1 MAFCF
6 EEGSKCYNFLTCQ
19 KAEDIIN
26 KDSAKKVS
34 IEVVHN
40 PKKIQHDSDDVNSE
54 SDSGVGS
61 VRTTGTEGD
70 SAIESGKESIKKQN
84 VKTITAKVNRVK
96 SVKRSESLLSRF
108 SFIFPQETE
117 KLADILVE
125 EFKKND
131 QSNGLAMERMFRKAD
146 PSALVEASNKKI
158 KKKKSFKQLI
168 LGKGDAQPT
177 LPKVEE
183 TKETEA
189 TSDDVKEIGKSD
201 IVDSSSPDLN
211 MANREKK
218 KRKKRRQQRKPTDEQ
233 ADDSSSL
240 SSNQDDHVPVRNA
253 PLTNQKTE
261 ATGTNQNTGSN
272 QNTGATGTKQG
283 KVTATNQDS
292 GSPSPGVV
300 TATVAK
306 IEKLNK

>member
-1 MAFCF
+1 MALCF
-6 EEGSKCYNFLTCQ
+6 EEGSKCYNFLTCK
-19 KAEDIIN
+19 KAEEIIDQ
-26 KDSAKKVS
+26 DSKKKVT
-34 IEVVHN
+34 IEVVHDS
-40 PKKIQHDSDDVNSE
+40 KKIQHDSDDVNSE

-70 SAIESGKESIKKQN
+70 SAIESGKESIKKPN
-84 VKTITAKVNRVK
+84 VKTISAKVNRVK

-146 PSALVEASNKKI
+146 PSALAVIEASNKKI

-168 LGKGDAQPT
+168 LGKGDVQP

-240 SSNQDDHVPVRNA
+240 SSNQDDHVPARNA
-253 PLTNQKTE
+253 PLANQKTDSNT
-261 ATGTNQNTGSN
+261 ANQNTGLV
-272 QNTGATGTKQG
+272 G
-283 KVTATNQDS
+283 KVANQEQ
-292 GSPSPGVV
+292 SPSSDVAK
-300 TATVAK
+300 TQTTNDAK
-306 IEKLNK
+306 IEKINK

>member
-1 MAFCF
+1 MALCF
-6 EEGSKCYNFLTCQ
+6 EEGSKCYNFLTC
-19 KAEDIIN
+19 KKTEEIIDQ
-26 KDSAKKVS
+26 DSKKKVS
-34 IEVVHN
+34 IEVVHDS
-40 PKKIQHDSDDVNSE
+40 KKIQHDSDDVNSE

-70 SAIESGKESIKKQN
+70 SAIESGKESIKKPQ
-84 VKTITAKVNRVK
+84 VKTISAKVNRVK

-168 LGKGDAQPT
+168 LGKGDVQP
-177 LPKVEE
+177 LPKVDE

-201 IVDSSSPDLN
+201 LVDSSSPDLN

-218 KRKKRRQQRKPTDEQ
+218 KRKKRRQQRKPTDGQ

-240 SSNQDDHVPVRNA
+240 SSNQDEPVPVRQA
-253 PLTNQKTE
+253 PLANQKTE
-261 ATGTNQNTGSN
+261 PSPANQNTV
-272 QNTGATGTKQG
+272 G
-283 KVTATNQDS
+283 KVPNQEQ
-292 GSPSPGVV
+292 SPSPN
-300 TATVAK
+300 VAIVEFK
-306 IEKLNK
+306 NEEINK

>member
-1 MAFCF
+1 MALCF
-6 EEGSKCYNFLTCQ
+6 EEGSKCYNFLTC
-19 KAEDIIN
+19 KKTEEIIDQ
-26 KDSAKKVS
+26 DSKKKVS
-34 IEVVHN
+34 IEVVHDS
-40 PKKIQHDSDDVNSE
+40 KKIQHDSDDVNSE

-70 SAIESGKESIKKQN
+70 SAIESGKESIKKKPQ
-84 VKTITAKVNRVK
+84 VKTISAKVNRVK

-108 SFIFPQETE
+108 SFIFPQENE

-146 PSALVEASNKKI
+146 PSALIEASNKKI
-158 KKKKSFKQLI
+158 KKKKSFKQMI
-168 LGKGDAQPT
+168 LGKGDVQP

-201 IVDSSSPDLN
+201 LVDSSSPDLN

-218 KRKKRRQQRKPTDEQ
+218 KRKKRRQQRKPTDGQ

-240 SSNQDDHVPVRNA
+240 SSNQDEPVPVRPA
-253 PLTNQKTE
+253 TLANQKTE
-261 ATGTNQNTGSN
+261 QSLV
-272 QNTGATGTKQG
+272 G
-283 KVTATNQDS
+283 KATNQEQAP
-292 GSPSPGVV
+292 SPS
-300 TATVAK
+300 VAIVEFK
-306 IEKLNK
+306 NEDINN

>member
-1 MAFCF
+1 MALCF
-6 EEGSKCYNFLTCQ
+6 EEGSKCYNFLTC
-19 KAEDIIN
+19 KKTEEIIDQ
-26 KDSAKKVS
+26 DSKKKVS
-34 IEVVHN
+34 IEVVHDS
-40 PKKIQHDSDDVNSE
+40 KKIQHDSDDVNSE

-70 SAIESGKESIKKQN
+70 SAIESGKESIKKKPQ
-84 VKTITAKVNRVK
+84 VKTISAKVNRVK

-108 SFIFPQETE
+108 SFIFPQENE

-146 PSALVEASNKKI
+146 PSALIEASNKKI
-158 KKKKSFKQLI
+158 KKKKSFKQMI
-168 LGKGDAQPT
+168 LGKGDVQP

-201 IVDSSSPDLN
+201 LVDSSSPDLN

-218 KRKKRRQQRKPTDEQ
+218 KRKKRRQQRKPTDGQ

-240 SSNQDDHVPVRNA
+240 SSNQDEPVPVRPA
-253 PLTNQKTE
+253 TLANQKTE
-261 ATGTNQNTGSN
+261 QSLVGKSTNQE
-272 QNTGATGTKQG
+272 QAQ
-283 KVTATNQDS
+283 
-292 GSPSPGVV
+292 SPS
-300 TATVAK
+300 VAIVEFK
-306 IEKLNK
+306 NEDINN